1 MPKPPANPVSQ
12 EAAEK
17 FAAYVATWREVLSLG
32 DWRIAVSEKRSPRKV
47 MAEVVKFDLEQRSA
61 SIRLGRD
68 FGNVP
73 VTDHNL
79 KETALHEVL
88 HVFLHELITVAQTEM
103 VDPDTLSSAEHRCI
117 NVLEKLLVDRS

>member
-1 MPKPPANPVSQ
+1 VKPAPNPVSA
-12 EAAEK
+12 EAADK

-32 DWRIAVSEKRSPRKV
+32 DWRIAVSEKRATRKV

-61 SIRLGRD
+61 TIRLGKD
-68 FGNVP
+68 FGNTP

-88 HVFLHELITVAQTEM
+88 HIFLHELITVAQTEG
-103 VDPDTLSSAEHRCI
+103 VDRDTLGSAEHRCI
-117 NVLEKLLVDRS
+117 NVLEKLLVDKP